1 MSTDLLV
8 VPLVLVTGSLHFVQV
23 QQNARAEDVVKAA
36 LKQDGLR
43 DEVLG
48 DLEDSGWAL
57 QRIRTEQPGR
67 TWEEDELLSL
77 GDGKFLLT
85 WTCLIFIDL

>member
-8 VPLVLVTGSLHFVQV
+8 VPLVLVTGSLHFVSL
-23 QQNARAEDVVKAA
+23 QQDARAEDVVKAA
-36 LKQDGLR
+36 LEQDGLR

-48 DLEDSGWAL
+48 DLEDGDWAL

-67 TWEEDELLSL
+67 AWEEDELLSL
-77 GDGKFLLT
+77 GDGEPISNLRVWLY
-85 WTCLIFIDL
+85 

>member
-1 MSTDLLV
+1 MSTDPLV

-23 QQNARAEDVVKAA
+23 QEDARADDVVEAA
-36 LKQDGLR
+36 LDLEGLR

-77 GDGKFLLT
+77 GDGMSPLEPGPSYF
-85 WTCLIFIDL
+85 